1 MHYAELKNNVL
12 ALSPCEKL
20 DTLRLQINELFF
32 HKGIDAGLAAGIF
45 HQKLLTIR
53 ELKEYLNENGVE
65 MRL

>member
-1 MHYAELKNNVL
+1 MVTF
-12 ALSPCEKL
+12 
-20 DTLRLQINELFF
+20 TLYNFIIRQKRPG
-32 HKGIDAGLAAGIF
+32 KGGAQGAGAGIF